1 MSSTVKFPL
10 TNPELADAGGDKEPL
25 FFPATWEEY
34 WELLAEAEYRV
45 DYYDHQI
52 VASMSYESDL
62 HSHFATRLTTLLG
75 NIYEEKPG
83 YRVYNSNR
91 PVFIEDCKGGADS
104 GVFNADGMVIALPPA
119 LYEYRPGMNAETAPT
134 LLFEVLSE
142 TTRKYDFGIKLPCYK
157 QIPSLKQI
165 LFVEQNAPGVIVFER
180 EAPNRWM
187 ETALKA
193 ADDTFSVEGQAVSLR
208 QIYRSVYF

>member
-10 TNPELADAGGDKEPL
+10 TNLELAEAGGDKGPV
-25 FFPATWEEY
+25 FFPASFAEY

-52 VASMSYESDL
+52 IASMSYESDL

-75 NIYEEKPG
+75 IIYDEKPG

-91 PVFIEDCKGGADS
+91 PVFIEGCKGGGDS

-119 LYEYRPGMNAETAPT
+119 LYEYRPGMNAETAPVM
-134 LLFEVLSE
+134 LFEVLSE

-180 EAPNRWM
+180 EAPNRWL
-187 ETALKA
+187 ETALKT
-193 ADDTFSVEGQAVSLR
+193 ADDFFTLEGHAVTLR
-208 QIYRSVYF
+208 QIYREVYF